1 MKVKNLRG
9 EVSKFKSVYQN
20 YFQDVIK
27 EVKWKKMED
36 NFLMVLLVPKNP
48 SPLLGLFLVF
58 VKHLSPLQLV
68 LLLKF

>member
-1 MKVKNLRG
+1 MMASNEEGEGEGKNLRG

-36 NFLMVLLVPKNP
+36 NFLWY
-48 SPLLGLFLVF
+48 
-58 VKHLSPLQLV
+58 
-68 LLLKF
+68 